1 MIPVKETAGRGYRCA
16 MGSSNV
22 TERSEPPRIQLDAI
36 LIMATVALSVMGA
49 LSVYAATRNHLIM
62 MGRPSNAYL
71 TRDLLNFAVGAA
83 LSVPIFFVDYRQLR
97 LITPLAYVTMLGLL
111 ALVLTPLGQRIN
123 GAHAWFS
130 FGPVQLEP
138 SEFSKLVVII
148 LLAGLLSERQDK
160 ETAPH
165 FRVIMLSLALAGV
178 PTLFILA
185 EPALGIAIVLA
196 AISLTLI
203 ALSGAQARLV
213 VTMLLAAVFAAILAS
228 SLHFIKPY
236 QQERFTAF
244 ANPAAAQHS
253 TTGYQIRQ
261 SNIAIGSGGLLG
273 QGFLQGSQTDGGF
286 VPEQQTDFV
295 FTVAAEEGG
304 LVGGC
309 TILAALAALLWR
321 GIKIAESAPDLYG
334 RLIAGGV
341 TMWLALQSFVN
352 IGMTLGI
359 MPVTG
364 LPLPFVS
371 YGGSALLADLIGVAL
386 LLSVHRQT
394 LRSRPGARFSSASGP
409 LSI

>member
-1 MIPVKETAGRGYRCA
+1 M
-16 MGSSNV
+16 
-22 TERSEPPRIQLDAI
+22 ERSGPRSSQLDTT
-36 LIMATVALSVMGA
+36 LIMATVALSIVGA
-49 LSVYAATRNHLIM
+49 LSVYAATRNHLVM
-62 MGRPSNAYL
+62 TGRPSNAYL
-71 TRDLLNFAVGAA
+71 TRDLLNFAVSAA
-83 LSVPIFFVDYRQLR
+83 LSIPLVLVDYRQLH
-97 LITPLAYVTMLGLL
+97 IVAPLAYVTMLGLL

-138 SEFSKLVVII
+138 SEFSKLVVIL
-148 LLAGLLSERQDK
+148 LLAGLLSKRQDR

-165 FRVIMLSLALAGV
+165 FRTIMFSLAMAGL
-178 PTLFILA
+178 PTLLILA

-196 AISLTLI
+196 AISVTLV
-203 ALSGAQARLV
+203 ALSGARARLV
-213 VTMLLAAVFAAILAS
+213 MSMLLVAVVAGFLAA
-228 SLHFIKPY
+228 SLHLLKPY

-244 ANPAAAQHS
+244 ASPDATQHS
-253 TTGYQIRQ
+253 TTGYQIHQ
-261 SNIAIGSGGLLG
+261 SNIAIGSGGLWG
-273 QGFLQGSQTDGGF
+273 QGFLRGSQTDGGF

-295 FTVAAEEGG
+295 FTVAAEEAG

-321 GIKIAESAPDLYG
+321 GISIAESAPDLYG

-371 YGGSALLADLIGVAL
+371 YGGSSLLADLVGVAL
-386 LLSVHRQT
+386 LLNVHRQT
-394 LRSRPGARFSSASGP
+394 VRSLQGAHFSTTSGP
-409 LSI
+409 LAL

>member
-1 MIPVKETAGRGYRCA
+1 M
-16 MGSSNV
+16 
-22 TERSEPPRIQLDAI
+22 ERSGPRSSQLDTT
-36 LIMATVALSVMGA
+36 LIMATVALSIVGA
-49 LSVYAATRNHLIM
+49 LSVYAATRNHLVM
-62 MGRPSNAYL
+62 TGRPSNAYL
-71 TRDLLNFAVGAA
+71 TRDLLNFAVSAA
-83 LSVPIFFVDYRQLR
+83 LSIPLVLVDYRQLQ
-97 LITPLAYVTMLGLL
+97 IVAPLAYVTMLGLL

-138 SEFSKLVVII
+138 SEFSKLVVIL
-148 LLAGLLSERQDK
+148 LLAGLLSKRQDR

-165 FRVIMLSLALAGV
+165 FRTIMFSLAMAGL
-178 PTLFILA
+178 PTLLILA

-196 AISLTLI
+196 AISVTLV
-203 ALSGAQARLV
+203 ALSGARARLV
-213 VTMLLAAVFAAILAS
+213 MSMLLVAVVAGFLAS
-228 SLHFIKPY
+228 SLHLLKPY

-244 ANPAAAQHS
+244 ASPDATQHS
-253 TTGYQIRQ
+253 TTGYQIHQ
-261 SNIAIGSGGLLG
+261 SNIAIGSGGLWG
-273 QGFLQGSQTDGGF
+273 QGFLRGSQTDGGF

-295 FTVAAEEGG
+295 FTVAAEEAG

-321 GIKIAESAPDLYG
+321 GISIAESAPDLYG

-371 YGGSALLADLIGVAL
+371 YGGSSLLADLVGIAL
-386 LLSVHRQT
+386 LLNVHRQT
-394 LRSRPGARFSSASGP
+394 VRSLQGAHFSTTSGP
-409 LSI
+409 LAL

>member
-1 MIPVKETAGRGYRCA
+1 M
-16 MGSSNV
+16 
-22 TERSEPPRIQLDAI
+22 ERSGPRSSQLDTT
-36 LIMATVALSVMGA
+36 LIMATVALSIVGA
-49 LSVYAATRNHLIM
+49 LSVYAATRNHLVM
-62 MGRPSNAYL
+62 TGRPSNAYL
-71 TRDLLNFAVGAA
+71 TRDLLNFAVSAA
-83 LSVPIFFVDYRQLR
+83 LSIPLVLVDYRQLQ
-97 LITPLAYVTMLGLL
+97 IVAPLAYVTMLGLL

-138 SEFSKLVVII
+138 SEFSKLVVIL
-148 LLAGLLSERQDK
+148 LLAGLLSKRQDR

-165 FRVIMLSLALAGV
+165 FRTIMFSLAMAGM
-178 PTLFILA
+178 PTLLILA

-196 AISLTLI
+196 AISVTLV
-203 ALSGAQARLV
+203 ALSGARARLV
-213 VTMLLAAVFAAILAS
+213 MSMLLVAVVAGFLAS
-228 SLHFIKPY
+228 SLHLLKPY

-244 ANPAAAQHS
+244 ASPDATQHS
-253 TTGYQIRQ
+253 TTGYQIHQ
-261 SNIAIGSGGLLG
+261 SNIAIGSGGLWG
-273 QGFLQGSQTDGGF
+273 QGFLRGSQTDGGF

-295 FTVAAEEGG
+295 FTVAAEEAG

-321 GIKIAESAPDLYG
+321 GISIAESAPDLYG

-371 YGGSALLADLIGVAL
+371 YGGSSLLADLVGIAL
-386 LLSVHRQT
+386 LLNVHRQT
-394 LRSRPGARFSSASGP
+394 VRSLQGAHFSTTSGP
-409 LSI
+409 LAL

>member
-1 MIPVKETAGRGYRCA
+1 MEQSGPR
-16 MGSSNV
+16 SS
-22 TERSEPPRIQLDAI
+22 QLDTT
-36 LIMATVALSVMGA
+36 LIVATVALSIVGA
-49 LSVYAATRNHLIM
+49 LSVYAATRNHLVM
-62 MGRPSNAYL
+62 TGRPSNAYL
-71 TRDLLNFAVGAA
+71 TRDLLNFAVSAA
-83 LSVPIFFVDYRQLR
+83 LSIPIVLVDYRQLH
-97 LITPLAYVTMLGLL
+97 IVAPLAYVTMLGLL

-138 SEFSKLVVII
+138 SEFSKLVVIL
-148 LLAGLLSERQDK
+148 LLAGLLSKRQDR
-160 ETAPH
+160 ETAPR
-165 FRVIMLSLALAGV
+165 FRTIMFSLAMAGL
-178 PTLFILA
+178 PTLLILA

-196 AISLTLI
+196 AISVTLV
-203 ALSGAQARLV
+203 ALSGARARLV
-213 VTMLLAAVFAAILAS
+213 MSMLLVAVVAGFLAA
-228 SLHFIKPY
+228 SLHLLKPY

-244 ANPAAAQHS
+244 ASPDATQHS
-253 TTGYQIRQ
+253 TTGYQIHQ
-261 SNIAIGSGGLLG
+261 SNIAIGSGGLWG
-273 QGFLQGSQTDGGF
+273 QGFLRGSQTDGGF

-295 FTVAAEEGG
+295 FTVAAEEAG

-321 GIKIAESAPDLYG
+321 GISIAESAPDLYG

-371 YGGSALLADLIGVAL
+371 YGGSSLLADLVGVAL
-386 LLSVHRQT
+386 LLNVHRQT
-394 LRSRPGARFSSASGP
+394 VRSLQGAHFSTTSGP
-409 LSI
+409 LAL

>member
-1 MIPVKETAGRGYRCA
+1 M
-16 MGSSNV
+16 
-22 TERSEPPRIQLDAI
+22 ERSGPRSSQLDTT
-36 LIMATVALSVMGA
+36 LIMATVALSIVGA
-49 LSVYAATRNHLIM
+49 LSVYAATRNHLVM
-62 MGRPSNAYL
+62 TGRPSNAYL
-71 TRDLLNFAVGAA
+71 TRDLLNFAVSAA
-83 LSVPIFFVDYRQLR
+83 LSIPLVLVDYRQLQ
-97 LITPLAYVTMLGLL
+97 IVAPLAYVTMLGLL

-138 SEFSKLVVII
+138 SEFSKLVVIL
-148 LLAGLLSERQDK
+148 LLAGLLSKRQDR
-160 ETAPH
+160 ETAPR
-165 FRVIMLSLALAGV
+165 FRTIMFSLAMAGL
-178 PTLFILA
+178 PTLLILA

-196 AISLTLI
+196 AISVTLV
-203 ALSGAQARLV
+203 ALSGARARLV
-213 VTMLLAAVFAAILAS
+213 MSMLLVAVVAGFLAA
-228 SLHFIKPY
+228 SLHLLKPY

-244 ANPAAAQHS
+244 ASPDATQHS
-253 TTGYQIRQ
+253 TTGYQIHQ
-261 SNIAIGSGGLLG
+261 SNIAIGSGGLWG
-273 QGFLQGSQTDGGF
+273 QGFLRGSQTDGGF

-295 FTVAAEEGG
+295 FTVAAEEAG

-321 GIKIAESAPDLYG
+321 GISIAESAPDLYG

-371 YGGSALLADLIGVAL
+371 YGGSSLLADLVGIAL
-386 LLSVHRQT
+386 LLNVHRQT
-394 LRSRPGARFSSASGP
+394 VRSLQGAHFSTTSGP
-409 LSI
+409 LAL

>member
-1 MIPVKETAGRGYRCA
+1 M
-16 MGSSNV
+16 
-22 TERSEPPRIQLDAI
+22 ERSGPRSSQLDTT
-36 LIMATVALSVMGA
+36 LIVATVALSIVGA
-49 LSVYAATRNHLIM
+49 LSVYAATRNHLVM
-62 MGRPSNAYL
+62 TGRPSNAYL
-71 TRDLLNFAVGAA
+71 TRDLLNFAVSAA
-83 LSVPIFFVDYRQLR
+83 LSIPLVLVDYRQLQ
-97 LITPLAYVTMLGLL
+97 IVAPLAYVTMLGLL

-138 SEFSKLVVII
+138 SEFSKLVVIL
-148 LLAGLLSERQDK
+148 LLAGLLSKRQDR

-165 FRVIMLSLALAGV
+165 FRTIMFSLAMAGL
-178 PTLFILA
+178 PTLLILA

-196 AISLTLI
+196 AISVTLV
-203 ALSGAQARLV
+203 ALSGARARLV
-213 VTMLLAAVFAAILAS
+213 MSMLLVAVVAGFLAS
-228 SLHFIKPY
+228 SLHLLKPY

-244 ANPAAAQHS
+244 ASPDATQHS
-253 TTGYQIRQ
+253 TTGYQIHQ
-261 SNIAIGSGGLLG
+261 SNIAIGSGGLWG
-273 QGFLQGSQTDGGF
+273 QGFLRGSQTDGGF

-295 FTVAAEEGG
+295 FTVAAEEAG

-321 GIKIAESAPDLYG
+321 GISIAESAPDLYG

-371 YGGSALLADLIGVAL
+371 YGGSSLLADLVGIAL
-386 LLSVHRQT
+386 LLNVHRQT
-394 LRSRPGARFSSASGP
+394 VRSLQGAHFSTTSGP
-409 LSI
+409 LAL